1 MWEKILAQLISKNPG
16 VSKAVL
22 TLIAQKLAGKVT
34 EESQIEGAI
43 SDFEANSVL
52 SIKDYADFVQKDGD
66 TRVGEAKKK
75 WDTENKKPEPSK
87 DDQPPADKKDVK
99 PDDINSIVASAVAA
113 ALKPIQEMA
122 SSMQNNNR
130 LSSLKAQL
138 KAKGID
144 ESWAEDVLF
153 NEEYNEENTVAK
165 LETRWNNT
173 IQAGIN
179 KQVSEGKLHLGNSAT
194 EEQGIQAIKD
204 YGANK
209 GFTKE
214 AGYNI
219 QEV

>member
-87 DDQPPADKKDVK
+87 DDQPPVDKKDVK
-99 PDDINSIVASAVAA
+99 PDEMPPWAKE
-113 ALKPIQEMA
+113 LKE
-122 SSMQNNNR
+122 SLTS
-130 LSSLKAQL
+130 LS
-138 KAKGID
+138 
-144 ESWAEDVLF
+144 
-153 NEEYNEENTVAK
+153 
-165 LETRWNNT
+165 
-173 IQAGIN
+173 
-179 KQVSEGKLHLGNSAT
+179 KQVSDNKSISTMEEFVAKAKEKGIPEVYARKTIIGEDFNMETAVSDLAT
-194 EEQGIQAIKD
+194 EWAGIQQTNLNSQVAGEKVVTGVKATDKQVSSAIS
-204 YGANK
+204 N
-209 GFTKE
+209 FTKANVE
-214 AGYNI
+214 AHAAKN
-219 QEV
+219 

>member
-99 PDDINSIVASAVAA
+99 PDEMPPWAKE
-113 ALKPIQEMA
+113 LKE
-122 SSMQNNNR
+122 SLTS
-130 LSSLKAQL
+130 LS
-138 KAKGID
+138 
-144 ESWAEDVLF
+144 
-153 NEEYNEENTVAK
+153 
-165 LETRWNNT
+165 
-173 IQAGIN
+173 
-179 KQVSEGKLHLGNSAT
+179 KQVSDNKSTSTMEEFVAKAKEKGIPEVYARKTIIGEDFNMETAVSDLAT
-194 EEQGIQAIKD
+194 EWAGIQQTNLNSKVAGEKVVTGVKATDKQVSSAIS
-204 YGANK
+204 N
-209 GFTKE
+209 FTKANVE
-214 AGYNI
+214 AHAAKN
-219 QEV
+219 